1 MSSDPSGE
9 PRQWNG
15 MVHVSSVFCGGVLGY
30 MAAKALLIKPLA
42 DAASATGKALPWELM
57 VQCAAIGSIAGA
69 LFFSVLAV
77 ATSDST
83 GVGHDPM
90 SMYGAVA
97 SVVPVPPPPVG
108 VGLGV
113 GLLVGDG
120 VGEPPPEAPSRSAS

>member
-30 MAAKALLIKPLA
+30 TAAKALLIKPLA

-69 LFFSVLAV
+69 LFFSVLMV
-77 ATSDST
+77 TNEKLREWQRVNRHRKQREQDF
-83 GVGHDPM
+83 
-90 SMYGAVA
+90 
-97 SVVPVPPPPVG
+97 
-108 VGLGV
+108 
-113 GLLVGDG
+113 
-120 VGEPPPEAPSRSAS
+120 SRLFEEKNQ